1 MAEKV
6 PEPGDELKPAKVSKP
21 PVPRLRPAE
30 RRAQILANATTYF
43 SEHGL
48 NAQTRAIAE
57 ACGVTQRLLYRYF
70 PSKAALL
77 SAVYDEQ
84 IVAPFK
90 AVWIVK
96 LRDRSIPV
104 QTRIQEFYDDYF
116 ETVLTRKWLR
126 LFMHASLGDLGMA
139 PNYINAIIKQLLI
152 VIAEEVAFEQ
162 KVELPDETPRAL
174 EIAWI
179 LHGTISHLAI
189 RRHLYGA
196 DPSVADNDVLRIHVA
211 SFIGGFAHAVQV
223 ARLPDGDKNAFP

>member
-1 MAEKV
+1 MAKKIATAA
-6 PEPGDELKPAKVSKP
+6 DETAATKTAKA

-30 RRAQILANATTYF
+30 RRAQILAAASTFF

-48 NAQTRAIAE
+48 GAQTRAIAE

-96 LRDRSIPV
+96 LKDRSVPV
-104 QTRIQEFYDDYF
+104 QQRIEEFYEDYF
-116 ETVLTRKWLR
+116 ASVLTRHWLR
-126 LFMHASLGDLGMA
+126 LFMHASLSDSGMA
-139 PNYINAIIKQLLI
+139 PNYINAIIKQLLL
-152 VIAEEVAFEQ
+152 VIAEEVAFER
-162 KVELPDETPRAL
+162 KVELPSDTPQVL

-179 LHGTISHLAI
+179 LHGTVSHLAI

-196 DPSVADNDVLRIHVA
+196 DQSVRDQDVLRIQVA
-211 SFIGGFAHAVQV
+211 SFIGGFADAC
-223 ARLPDGDKNAFP
+223 NAASTADAA

>member
-1 MAEKV
+1 MAKKIA
-6 PEPGDELKPAKVSKP
+6 DAADKSAATKLAKA

-30 RRAQILANATTYF
+30 RRAQILVNASTYL

-48 NAQTRAIAE
+48 AAQTRAIAE

-96 LRDRSIPV
+96 LKDRSVPV
-104 QTRIQEFYDDYF
+104 KVRLEEFYEDYF
-116 ETVLTRKWLR
+116 ASVLTRHWLR
-126 LFMHASLGDLGMA
+126 LFMHASLSDSGMA
-139 PNYINAIIKQLLI
+139 PNYINAIIKQLLL

-162 KVELPDETPRAL
+162 MVDLPKDASGVL
-174 EIAWI
+174 EVAWT
-179 LHGTISHLAI
+179 LHGAISHLAI

-196 DPSVADNDVLRIHVA
+196 DRSVADHDVLRIHVA
-211 SFIGGFAHAVQV
+211 SFIGGFAKACEAAIEVKR
-223 ARLPDGDKNAFP
+223 A